1 MKKRPLIFAI
11 AIAVTLGA
19 FASPVAAYDNDTHFW
34 FTYYLARKAGY
45 TPIQATQIASADVS
59 VDYDDDTQPVLP
71 EISTF
76 SAFRHPLDHFQ
87 YVRNRLHAL
96 PTKSEIIRLA
106 GLPKGYWWDP
116 VIITDPK
123 TLKVA
128 HDLVA
133 ERKREFWRDT
143 ISKGDNP
150 GVFIHYLEDTFAH
163 DGFASYV
170 GHAGYYRIDFIA
182 SDTSKAER
190 MAMTVLRYLIAYREA
205 WVTYAAMRVG
215 VVITDT
221 SRVETLD
228 LGRYLSPAD
237 IADVK
242 ATIAKFAAANP
253 SKGATPNDIVKEWDK
268 LSDTL
273 KRELDNVPP
282 PSFVKPTY
290 EAAKEGPSPDSYRA
304 RAVVMQ
310 IFTLTD
316 ATAPYIWVYNLKDT
330 GSTESDTADEAFIY
344 KTRDITGIRTSYT
357 SDDEKGN
364 KERKKVY
371 DAAKKRE
378 CLPFKLVA
386 SDVASVP
393 YCK

>member
-11 AIAVTLGA
+11 AIVLTLGA
-19 FASPVAAYDNDTHFW
+19 FASPAAAYDNDTHFW
-34 FTYYLARKAGY
+34 FTYYLARKTGF

-96 PTKSEIIRLA
+96 PTKSEIVRLA
-106 GLPKGYWWDP
+106 NLPKGYWWDP

-123 TLKVA
+123 VLAVA
-128 HDLVA
+128 HQLVA
-133 ERKREFWRDT
+133 ERKDDFWVDT
-143 ISKGDNP
+143 MLKGENP
-150 GVFIHYLEDTFAH
+150 GIFIHYLEDTFAH

-170 GHAGYYRIDFIA
+170 GHAGYYRIDFMA
-182 SDTSKAER
+182 SDVPKAER
-190 MAMTVLRYLIAYREA
+190 MATTVLRYLIAFREV
-205 WVTYAAMRVG
+205 WINHKDVTEFTRTEQ
-215 VVITDT
+215 I
-221 SRVETLD
+221 D
-228 LGRYLSPAD
+228 LAKYLTPAD

-242 ATIAKFAAANP
+242 STVAKFAAANP

-268 LSDTL
+268 LSDKL
-273 KRELDNVPP
+273 KRELENVPP
-282 PSFVKPTY
+282 PTFVKPTY

-310 IFTLTD
+310 IFALTD

-330 GSTESDTADEAFIY
+330 GEIESEIADEAFIY
-344 KTRDITGIRTSYT
+344 KNRDIVGVRTSYT

-364 KERKKVY
+364 KERKKIY
-371 DAAKKRE
+371 DATKKRE
-378 CLPFKLVA
+378 CLPFALVA
-386 SDVASVP
+386 SSVTTVP

>member
-1 MKKRPLIFAI
+1 MNYRPLIFAI
-11 AIAVTLGA
+11 AIAFTVGV
-19 FASPVAAYDNDTHFW
+19 FASPAAAYDNDTHFW
-34 FTYYLARKAGY
+34 FTYYLARKAGF

-71 EISTF
+71 EITTF

-133 ERKREFWRDT
+133 ERKADFWHDAF
-143 ISKGDNP
+143 IKGDNP
-150 GVFIHYLEDTFAH
+150 GVFLHYLQDTFAH

-170 GHAGYYRIDFIA
+170 GHAGYYRIDFMA
-182 SDTSKAER
+182 SDIPKAER
-190 MAMTVLRYLIAYREA
+190 MAMMSLRYLISFRECWLDGRNLA
-205 WVTYAAMRVG
+205 
-215 VVITDT
+215 
-221 SRVETLD
+221 VEQIIQVSLPEQLD
-228 LGRYLSPAD
+228 LAKYLTPAD

-242 ATIAKFAAANP
+242 STVAKFAAANP
-253 SKGATPNDIVKEWDK
+253 SKGATPNDIVAAWEK
-268 LSDTL
+268 LSDNDRRG
-273 KRELDNVPP
+273 REKFPP
-282 PSFVKPTY
+282 TSFAKPTY
-290 EAAKEGPSPDSYRA
+290 EAAKDGPSPDSYRA

-330 GSTESDTADEAFIY
+330 GAIESDAADEAFIY
-344 KTRDITGIRTSYT
+344 KTRDIAGIRTSYT

-364 KERKKVY
+364 KERRKIY

-386 SDVASVP
+386 SAVTSVP

>member
-11 AIAVTLGA
+11 AIALTLA
-19 FASPVAAYDNDTHFW
+19 VFASPAAAYDNDTHFW
-34 FTYYLARKAGY
+34 FTYYLARKAGF

-96 PTKSEIIRLA
+96 PTKSEIVRLA
-106 GLPKGYWWDP
+106 NLPKGYWWDP

-128 HDLVA
+128 HDLVT
-133 ERKREFWRDT
+133 ERKDDFWVET
-143 ISKGDNP
+143 MLKGENP
-150 GVFIHYLEDTFAH
+150 GIFIHYLEDTFAH

-170 GHAGYYRIDFIA
+170 GHAGYYRIDFMA
-182 SDTSKAER
+182 SDIPKAER
-190 MAMTVLRYLIAYREA
+190 MAATVLRYLIAFREV
-205 WVTYAAMRVG
+205 WINHKDVTEFTR
-215 VVITDT
+215 T
-221 SRVETLD
+221 EQLD
-228 LGRYLSPAD
+228 LAKYLTPAD

-242 ATIAKFAAANP
+242 VTIAKFAAANP
-253 SKGATPNDIVKEWDK
+253 STGVAPNEIVAAWNK
-268 LSDTL
+268 LSDNDRRG
-273 KRELDNVPP
+273 RENFPP
-282 PSFVKPTY
+282 PSFAKPTY
-290 EAAKEGPSPDSYRA
+290 DAAKEGPSPDSYRA

-316 ATAPYIWVYNLKDT
+316 ASTPYIWVYNLKDT
-330 GSTESDTADEAFIY
+330 GAIESDTADEAFIY
-344 KTRDITGIRTSYT
+344 KTRDIAGVRTSYT

-364 KERKKVY
+364 KERKKIY
-371 DAAKKRE
+371 DAAKKRQ

-386 SDVASVP
+386 STVAAVP
-393 YCK
+393 FCK